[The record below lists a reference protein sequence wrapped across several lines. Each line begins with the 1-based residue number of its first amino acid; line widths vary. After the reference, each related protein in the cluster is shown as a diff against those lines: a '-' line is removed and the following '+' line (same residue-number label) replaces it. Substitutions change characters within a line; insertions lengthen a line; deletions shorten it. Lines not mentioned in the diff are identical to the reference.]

1 MVRLRL
7 SFFELLLL
15 AALTVLCQA
24 QWRGDRSNDKS
35 RHYCRLWRHAS
46 VVAGSK
52 IYIDGGNALM
62 PSEGDREREGGS
74 KSNSSAPSRWYRGTN
89 NNLLV
94 LDVGK
99 NFTIEDPRLFK
110 QIRKTDPNVPRALNE
125 HALWYSKTLNKI
137 YQLGG
142 YASSIGD
149 RGRDP
154 APLPEVPSAGIWEF
168 DIVSERWTKADD
180 GFDKR
185 NTGDKIERQGS
196 ASYCDAPSLGVSFS
210 FEGYVQQRSDKDYA
224 SYAPSTDVK
233 YISGMLALD
242 TSEGLE
248 KPRLTNISTP
258 RSLDGDKT
266 HFGPRMNGGMVHI
279 PVGDKGILVQIGGHT
294 TEDYPQYGH
303 KLSSGANARNKNID
317 LSFVD
322 IYDISSGFWFHQQTF
337 GIPDI
342 PSGRSDFC
350 LVAVSAPDGSSH
362 NIYMVSGMDN
372 PEDRSTKSE
381 IWVLTLPSFNW
392 VLIEDKA
399 QSIYGHTCHV
409 VGDNLVVIG
418 GMDSTRG
425 GGGRGGE
432 LQVCDGSMMASV
444 FSLRTNTYVDDYD
457 VAGATRTPQVPVK
470 VVEAVG
476 GSATGGAHVRSPR
489 IWSDTYLQYVFNPQL
504 SRPEYKAAYKNADGS
519 DPPGDKVGGA
529 SPMEEQGKKRAIVGV
544 VVGAVFGG
552 MLLIALV
559 AGTIVFLRRKKR
571 KEQENKDADD
581 SEGQKLDDLHHQQQQ
596 HHEAELPAYSSDKNR
611 LVELAAPPPPSEV
624 EGSPGHILAGDMSR
638 PNTARTGYGSVDSA
652 FLSPQSV
659 AVAQDGLSGTGGGD
673 MVVSA
678 MTSDNGSWRPIGG
691 ESPPPLPEKSLALQ
705 REISKPQSVASSV
718 RSKKSAMK
726 SRRFL

>member
-24 QWRGDRSNDKS
+24 QWRGGPDRGNDRA

-62 PSEGDREREGGS
+62 PSERERDREGGS
-74 KSNSSAPSRWYRGTN
+74 NSSTPSRWYRGTN

-99 NFTIEDPRLFK
+99 NFSTEDPRLFK
-110 QIRKTDPNVPRALNE
+110 QIRKTDANVPRALNE

-142 YASSIGD
+142 WASSIGD

-154 APLPEVPSAGIWEF
+154 SNLPEVPSSGIWEF

-185 NTGDKIERQGS
+185 NTGDKIERQGA
-196 ASYCDAPSLGVSFS
+196 ASYCDAPSLGVSFL

-224 SYAPSTDVK
+224 NYAPSTDFK

-266 HFGPRMNGGMVHI
+266 HFGPRMSGGMVHI
-279 PVGDKGILVQIGGHT
+279 PVGEKGILVQLGGHT
-294 TEDYPQYGH
+294 TEDYPQYGN
-303 KLSSGANARNKNID
+303 KVSGANTKNKNID

-337 GIPDI
+337 GIPNI

-392 VLIEDKA
+392 VLIDDKA

-409 VGDNLVVIG
+409 VGDNLLVIG
-418 GMDSTRG
+418 GMDSFRG

-444 FSLRTNTYVDDYD
+444 FSLRTNSYVDDYD
-457 VAGATRTPQVPVK
+457 VAGATRTPQVPIK

-504 SRPEYKAAYKNADGS
+504 SRPEYKPGYKNADGS
-519 DPPGDKVGGA
+519 DPPGEKVGGA
-529 SPMEEQGKKRAIVGV
+529 GPMEEQGKKRAIVGV

-552 MLLIALV
+552 MLLIAIV
-559 AGTIVFLRRKKR
+559 AGAFVFLRRRHKR
-571 KEQENKDADD
+571 KEQEKKDEDD
-581 SEGQKLDDLHHQQQQ
+581 SEGQKLDDLHHQQ
-596 HHEAELPAYSSDKNR
+596 HTEAELPAYSSDKNR

-624 EGSPGHILAGDMSR
+624 EGSPGHMLAGDMSR
-638 PNTARTGYGSVDSA
+638 PTTARTGYGSVDSA
-652 FLSPQSV
+652 FLSPQSL
-659 AVAQDGLSGTGGGD
+659 AVRHDGLSGTGGGD

-678 MTSDNGSWRPIGG
+678 MTSDNGSWRPVGG

-705 REISKPQSVASSV
+705 REISKPQSVASSM
-718 RSKKSAMK
+718 RSKKNAMQNHG
-726 SRRFL
+726 FL